1 MDTKWFNGN
10 GLLHFTLFQDYGYK
24 MVQWQ
29 RFTTFYALV
38 PLFFGR
44 TAILALGF
52 LTPVLV
58 LTFLIDFF
66 TFGFLA
72 SMLVLTFLDDS
83 FALAFL
89 TPVLGLAFLVV
100 FFTLGFL
107 ASVLILDFFVDFF
120 TSAFSPN
127 LNLWLFFPSSRAF
140 LKIPFS
146 TPFFKAKARYMEAF
160 FSSPTSWT
168 PCISISRIQIF

>member
-58 LTFLIDFF
+58 LTFLIDFL

-72 SMLVLTFLDDS
+72 SMLGLTFLVDF
-83 FALAFL
+83 FA
-89 TPVLGLAFLVV
+89 
-100 FFTLGFL
+100 LGFL

-140 LKIPFS
+140 L
-146 TPFFKAKARYMEAF
+146 
-160 FSSPTSWT
+160 
-168 PCISISRIQIF
+168 

>member
-72 SMLVLTFLDDS
+72 SMLALTFL
-83 FALAFL
+83 
-89 TPVLGLAFLVV
+89 
-100 FFTLGFL
+100 
-107 ASVLILDFFVDFF
+107 VDFF
-120 TSAFSPN
+120 A
-127 LNLWLFFPSSRAF
+127 LVF
-140 LKIPFS
+140 LTIPFS
-146 TPFFKAKARYMEAF
+146 TPFFNAKARYMEAF

-168 PCISISRIQIF
+168 PLICFRMAILEHPVLSLSSFIASMIITEYFGCEGPALTVTVLDIPGIVLTQ

>member
-66 TFGFLA
+66 TFSFLA
-72 SMLVLTFLDDS
+72 SMLVLTFLVD
-83 FALAFL
+83 
-89 TPVLGLAFLVV
+89 

-120 TSAFSPN
+120 TS
-127 LNLWLFFPSSRAF
+127 
-140 LKIPFS
+140 
-146 TPFFKAKARYMEAF
+146 
-160 FSSPTSWT
+160 
-168 PCISISRIQIF
+168 

>member
-58 LTFLIDFF
+58 LTFLVDFF
-66 TFGFLA
+66 T
-72 SMLVLTFLDDS
+72 LV
-83 FALAFL
+83 FL
-89 TPVLGLAFLVV
+89 TPVLGLAFLAVL
-100 FFTLGFL
+100 FTFSFL